1 MLSLCLAVSE
11 NIHRLAVFDLTSLA
25 DRSIVT
31 YMKTKAEMISEVP
44 ADIYQKIVTLAN
56 EGLRY
61 SEDMLEIAKISQNLS
76 EIERWEMSVTKW
88 RFELEQITL

>member
-1 MLSLCLAVSE
+1 
-11 NIHRLAVFDLTSLA
+11 
-25 DRSIVT
+25 
-31 YMKTKAEMISEVP
+31 MKTKAEMISEVP

-76 EIERWEMSVTKW
+76 EIERWEMSVAKW